1 VTAALLIN
9 ATCSVSLDKNRFENS
24 LNVQVMMLFIIY
36 LLNLLLQMGMMG
48 MIATFHVGDLGSN
61 PLKGTIALDKS
72 VNIKAVRLDDNVT
85 E

>member
-1 VTAALLIN
+1 MTAALLIN

-36 LLNLLLQMGMMG
+36 LLNLLLQMGM
-48 MIATFHVGDLGSN
+48 IATFHVGDLGSN